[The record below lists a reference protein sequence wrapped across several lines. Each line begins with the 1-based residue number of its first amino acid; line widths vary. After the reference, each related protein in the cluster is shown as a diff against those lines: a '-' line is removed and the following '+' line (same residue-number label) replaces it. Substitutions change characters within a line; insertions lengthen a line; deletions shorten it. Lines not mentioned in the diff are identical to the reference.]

1 MSTVFSFQPDHCAVA
16 FATRATRAGQGAGTV
31 GRNGKATG
39 PVLSHPGGS
48 GKDGGRL
55 LLLPSVCHGGG
66 TLAIEPV
73 RLSATRNNFSIQTT
87 GGFAALEEH

>member
-1 MSTVFSFQPDHCAVA
+1 MSTVFSFPPDRCAVA
-16 FATRATRAGQGAGTV
+16 FATRATRADQGAGTV

-48 GKDGGRL
+48 GKGGGRL
-55 LLLPSVCHGGG
+55 LLLPSVCHGAG
-66 TLAIEPV
+66 TLAIGPV
-73 RLSATRNNFSIQTT
+73 RLRAVGDDFSIQTT